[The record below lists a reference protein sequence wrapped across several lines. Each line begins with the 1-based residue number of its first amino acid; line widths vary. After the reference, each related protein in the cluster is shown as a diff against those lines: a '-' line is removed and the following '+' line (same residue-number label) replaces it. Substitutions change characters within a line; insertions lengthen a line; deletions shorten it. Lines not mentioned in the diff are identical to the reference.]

1 VGLERQRMAAV
12 EPLKSVNHVATE
24 WARVMAEA
32 FDGFEFKHVRGRGD
46 DDNPTGYWTTE
57 LTLNPI

>member
-1 VGLERQRMAAV
+1 MAAV

-32 FDGFEFKHVRGRGD
+32 FDGFEFKYVRGRGD